1 MQIHWIIPV
10 LSIALWAVVVV
21 QDLTE
26 RAVSVFV
33 LVGLALLALMGRP
46 WHWWLLTAVALLW
59 PWREMAMILPPV
71 ALTVGVLSGTESI
84 GPALALSVGV
94 LAWALGWWGAA
105 DAVAILALGL
115 RYGQIG
121 LILGAVAAGLASLLL
136 MIARKRSLWSIPNA
150 VPGALSL
157 DVRDEEIPDD
167 SEIPA
172 AAALAVAG
180 IALELGTLLVRLNG
194 GKTMY
199 LGTIVYVLI
208 LAAAGIAALVI
219 GINEVKMRRTD
230 PKPAFDDVLRQVAG
244 DEPKTARILDK
255 IYRKVADDNRS
266 GHRILGIAE
275 AYLKAM
281 EEKGVTRMMD
291 GDVSGG
297 KAQ

>member
-1 MQIHWIIPV
+1 MHWIIPI
-10 LSIALWAVVVV
+10 LSICLWAIVAI

-33 LVGLALLALMGRP
+33 LVGLALLALIGRP

-59 PWREMAMILPPV
+59 PWREMAMVLPPV
-71 ALTVGVLSGTESI
+71 ALTVGVLSGSESI
-84 GPALALSVGV
+84 GPALALAVGV

-105 DAVAILALGL
+105 DAVTILALGL

-121 LILGAVAAGLASLLL
+121 LILGAVTAALTSVLL
-136 MIARKRSLWSIPNA
+136 MLARKRSLWAIPNA
-150 VPGALSL
+150 VPGALGL
-157 DVRDEEIPDD
+157 IDVSDEEIPEE
-167 SEIPA
+167 SELPA

-180 IALELGTLLVRLNG
+180 IALELGTLLATTTKG

-199 LGTIVYVLI
+199 LGTIANVLI

-230 PKPAFDDVLRQVAG
+230 PRPTLDDTLRQIAG
-244 DEPKTARILDK
+244 DEPKTARILDRV
-255 IYRKVADDNRS
+255 YRKVADDNRS

-275 AYLKAM
+275 AYLDAM
-281 EEKGVTRMMD
+281 KQKGVTRVMD
-291 GDVSGG
+291 GNVLEG
-297 KAQ
+297 QTQ